1 MFGNKKAIVV
11 NVVNKKDL
19 EKSEEELKEHIDPN
33 FGAHV
38 YVIMNNMAYWSAIIM
53 GTYFAADTI
62 RHCVIHT
69 VAVRVQPPVIV
80 EAAKAA
86 SNK

>member
-11 NVVNKKDL
+11 NVVDKKDL
-19 EKSEEELKEHIDPN
+19 EKSEEELRERIDPN

-80 EAAKAA
+80 ETVAKAA
-86 SNK
+86 KK